1 MGLQVRQQSRKLA
14 GIALSTLVG
23 LVVLAVLWLWLSAS
37 WPQRSTQLS
46 SSHDIPSPQ
55 AATPVGFSNRTLHMG
70 DVFWGRYINDWS
82 MKSPQKYAY
91 PFSQLNEFHREQYDA
106 WVGNLECPSVD
117 GVQMTSAQMEATLTF
132 NCDPAYLPEAA
143 KWFTMFSNANNH
155 SDNQGAQAGLD
166 VTRANLEKNHL
177 QYFGHFNPEKLEDV
191 CEVIAMPVK
200 VTMSD
205 GSVQSGAL
213 PMAYCGFHG
222 VFRIP
227 SQESLSQMER
237 YSQYMPV
244 IAYPHSGQEY
254 KPGPDEI
261 KTTLYRSMID
271 HGADAVIGDHPHWVQ
286 STEVYKGHLIV
297 YSMGNFLFDQQD
309 TREVTRSAA
318 IEMNLAMTPGADVS
332 QLQQWLAIGKTCNS
346 FHDDCLAQIKA
357 KGLKKLAITYDFSV
371 VGSDGSNKI
380 VRPAD
385 TALQQSILQ
394 RLNWSATVRDLKAP
408 YKAH

>member
-1 MGLQVRQQSRKLA
+1 
-14 GIALSTLVG
+14 
-23 LVVLAVLWLWLSAS
+23 
-37 WPQRSTQLS
+37 
-46 SSHDIPSPQ
+46 
-55 AATPVGFSNRTLHMG
+55 MG

-91 PFSQLNEFHREQYDA
+91 PFSRLNEFHREQYDA

-143 KWFTMFSNANNH
+143 KWFTVFSNANNH

-166 VTRANLEKNHL
+166 ATRANLEKNHL

-286 STEVYKGHLIV
+286 STEVYKGHLII

-332 QLQQWLAIGKTCNS
+332 QLQQWLAIGKTCNY